1 MFVLGLNL
9 SFNSSASLWKDEVCI
24 ASISEERLTG
34 EKNTKKFPIE
44 AIKAVSDE
52 ATIQGYTI
60 DSLTVAYSHYTEL
73 DYDYLEKYNHF
84 AFPDGRPENPE
95 DFIKDLIEKVLDKKV
110 DGIHRVNHHTAHA
123 FSAFAVYGLPKN
135 ADGITTLTMDG
146 FGDGISACLTVGDK
160 EVATLP
166 LVKSPALYYQFVTGA
181 LGFKEHQHEGKITG
195 IASTYRERY
204 LSRDYDKY
212 VKYVNV
218 MCHVNFFKS
227 RYANPDLLMGL
238 SPEEAQQADK
248 SNIKDFDWFLRLKK
262 TIYAYVKDEVLS
274 KCDGY
279 KPDNTVIS
287 YTKVIELCIAIQIF
301 VEEVVF
307 DFLINNVTKW
317 TDSIYLAGGMFAN
330 VTLNY
335 LFSGYYNHVYISP
348 AMGDEGT
355 AMGAALKCVI
365 DHSSKLDMD
374 KLYAF
379 HPEYI
384 INAGKSLPEKGLTA
398 DINDNIKAVHTIIHN
413 PTSGFVFCCRGRSEF
428 GPRAL
433 MHRSIL
439 MSTKQDTLQTRLN
452 KLMERN
458 EFMPYAPVMLEETAE
473 AWFQNYKVFKESC
486 FFMTV
491 ALPIKDDIDKLDDIG
506 NLGFALHVDHTC
518 RIQTVTLNCPCTY
531 QAARLLYH
539 YGQVI
544 NTRHPVLINTSFNRH
559 NAPVCT
565 TKGQC
570 LSAWASIG
578 NLGYITINKE

>member
-9 SFNSSASLWKDEVCI
+9 SFNSAASLWKDEVCI

-34 EKNTKKFPIE
+34 EKNTKMFPIK
-44 AIKAVSDE
+44 AIRTVCDE
-52 ATIQGYTI
+52 ARIQGYTI
-60 DSLTVAYSHYTEL
+60 DSLTVAYSHYTKL
-73 DYDYLEKYNHF
+73 DYDYLKKYNLL
-84 AFPDGRPENPE
+84 PDNLPENPE
-95 DFIKDLIEKVLDKKV
+95 DFIKDLIERVIDVKVND
-110 DGIHRVNHHTAHA
+110 IHRVNHHCAHA

-135 ADGITTLTMDG
+135 MDNATILTMDG
-146 FGDGISACLTVGDK
+146 FGDGISACLTVSNK

-195 IASTYRERY
+195 IASTYREGYIDRTY
-204 LSRDYDKY
+204 CYNSSVAILR
-212 VKYVNV
+212 
-218 MCHVNFFKS
+218 HVNFFKS
-227 RYANPDLLMGL
+227 RYSNPDLLMNL
-238 SPEEAQQADK
+238 SIEETEQADK
-248 SNIKDFDWFLRLKK
+248 SNIKDFDWFLRLRK
-262 TIYAYVKDEVLS
+262 TIYTYVKDEVLS
-274 KCDGY
+274 KCDDY
-279 KPDNTVIS
+279 RPDNKVTD
-287 YTKVIELCIAIQIF
+287 YPEVIELCIAVQVF

-355 AMGAALKCVI
+355 AMGAALRCVM

-374 KLYAF
+374 KLYGF

-384 INAGKSLPEKGLTA
+384 INAGKSLPERGIAA
-398 DINDNIKAVHTIIHN
+398 DIDDNIKAVHTIVHN
-413 PTSGFVFCCRGRSEF
+413 PTSGFVFYCRERSEF

-439 MSTKQDTLQTRLN
+439 MSTQHETLQSRLN

-458 EFMPYAPVMLEETAE
+458 EFMPYAPVMLEDTAE

-491 ALPIKDDIDKLDDIG
+491 ALPLKEEKLDNVDS
-506 NLGFALHVDHTC
+506 LGFALHIDCTC
-518 RIQTVTLNCPCTY
+518 RIQTVSLDCPCTE

-539 YGQVI
+539 YGQVT
-544 NTRHPVLINTSFNRH
+544 NTKHPVLINTSFNRH
-559 NAPVCT
+559 NAPVCA
-565 TKGQC
+565 TKDQC
-570 LSAWASIG
+570 LSTWSSIG